1 MKLDEVFIEEITEL
15 VENILDER
23 KDITTEDVFQEIK
36 NKWNEERVQ
45 KTESM
50 LNGYKGLK
58 DFINTV
64 NFTDKEYEKMEIQ
77 QIKEIMKNNFT
88 ENESFLE
95 RVYRSKVNT
104 EILVNFLTTI
114 FDDYIDEKMDS
125 RVIADIR
132 KAQMLKEMYMEGI
145 KPSEV
150 KLGYSSPKTFYKD
163 KEELI
168 EELAP
173 KLLGVYGIKF
183 SEKEL

>member
-1 MKLDEVFIEEITEL
+1 MKLDKEFIEEITEL
-15 VENILDER
+15 VENIMDNR

-36 NKWNEERVQ
+36 NKWNEERIQ

-50 LNGYKGLK
+50 LNSYKGLK
-58 DFINTV
+58 DFLNTI
-64 NFTDKEYEKMEIQ
+64 NFTNKEYEKMELQ

-104 EILVNFLTTI
+104 EILVEFLTNV
-114 FDDYIDEKMDS
+114 FNDYIDEKMDS

-163 KEELI
+163 KEELVD
-168 EELAP
+168 ELAP
-173 KLLGVYGIKF
+173 KLLGMYGIKF

>member
-1 MKLDEVFIEEITEL
+1 MKLNEEFIEEITEL
-15 VENILDER
+15 VENILDSR

-36 NKWNEERVQ
+36 NKWNEERIQ

-58 DFINTV
+58 DFVNTV
-64 NFTDKEYEKMEIQ
+64 NFTDKEYNKMELQ
-77 QIKEIMKNNFT
+77 QIKEAMKNNYT

-95 RVYRSKVNT
+95 RVYKSKVNT

-168 EELAP
+168 DELAP

>member
-1 MKLDEVFIEEITEL
+1 MKLDEEFIEEITEL

-168 EELAP
+168 DELAP